1 MTLWNL
7 IRDFFVTNIFGGI
20 LSNGDFVEGNI
31 IGYAVSTDFETAE
44 KIDTTGLYV
53 DIGGIGAVAETD
65 IRGNVGLFFG
75 DWLSTTFTIITL
87 ILFVIFLYIFVKW
100 IFKLFSGLLH

>member
-7 IRDFFVTNIFGGI
+7 IRNFFVEHVFGGFTVVNGTVRPI
-20 LSNGDFVEGNI
+20 SGNMVYYDNGIIDSRSYFLSNGI
-31 IGYAVSTDFETAE
+31 S
-44 KIDTTGLYV
+44 L
-53 DIGGIGAVAETD
+53 
-65 IRGNVGLFFG
+65 G

-87 ILFVIFLYIFVKW
+87 VLLVMFLYIFVKW